1 MVLKYIFENYF
12 AFRNS
17 STFSGI
23 MILSTNMYA
32 PDFGDFTILIA
43 LVNLFEPVCK
53 VATDFFAMTYVIL
66 FLYEQSLF

>member
-1 MVLKYIFENYF
+1 
-12 AFRNS
+12 
-17 STFSGI
+17 
-23 MILSTNMYA
+23 MYA